1 MSAAQTHALKDAEPN
16 DPFTVAV
23 TERSGDT
30 IRMVTDALA
39 GGNMRLAYQKV
50 VAAGARTTAFHE
62 GLIRILD
69 PAGRTIP
76 ARDFIGAV
84 ETSETGRQIDCAAL
98 RLGLEALGANPKLR
112 LAINMSA
119 RSIGYPRWTRIL
131 DRALSDDPGLGKRL
145 ILEITEASAILLPE
159 ITMAFMEDLQMRG
172 IAFALDDFGAGFT
185 SFRYLRDFHFD
196 ILKIDGQF
204 IRGISRNPDNQV
216 LARALVDIG
225 AHFGMLTVAESVET
239 AEDAD
244 WLMQAGVDCLQGYHF
259 GSPSKTPTT

>member
-1 MSAAQTHALKDAEPN
+1 MTAVPQTKVPNGPEPS
-16 DPFTVAV
+16 DPVSIAFA
-23 TERSGDT
+23 ERSADT
-30 IRMVTDALA
+30 VRMVAEALRA
-39 GGNMRLAYQKV
+39 DNLRLAYQPV
-50 VAAGARTTAFHE
+50 VAAGRRTTAFHE

-84 ETSETGRQIDCAAL
+84 ETSETGRLIDCASL
-98 RLGLEALGANPKLR
+98 RLGLAALRADPKLR
-112 LAINMSA
+112 LSVNMSA
-119 RSIGYPRWTRIL
+119 RSIGFPKWTRIL
-131 DRALSDDPGLGKRL
+131 DDALSGDPAIGKRL
-145 ILEITEASAILLPE
+145 ILEITESSAILIPE
-159 ITMAFMEDLQMRG
+159 IVMAFMEDLQLRG

-204 IRGISRNPDNQV
+204 IRGVATSPDNQV
-216 LARALVDIG
+216 LTRTLVDIG

-244 WLMQAGVDCLQGYHF
+244 WLTHAGVDCLQGYHF
-259 GSPSKTPTT
+259 GPPALRPA